1 MDKLSP
7 DRILNKTMGYVFLKA
22 LLPLGTLAISLITM
36 AIIVKVSGGTLG
48 IIGALIWLVVT
59 VVATI
64 AVRYFLNYTVKAGHV
79 AVITDAVT
87 VGIVPDDMFKIARE
101 IVQYRFPSCNEY
113 FAFNNEVNGAV
124 GQLQK
129 TLNTFGERYMSKP
142 VVSHLLKLCKI
153 FVGMA
158 LSFVGDCCLGYT
170 FWRDGKPL
178 YTSITDGM
186 AIYHLCWKRIVEH
199 ALFLA
204 VEIIV
209 TMVLVFVLIFC
220 IFAVVFTETFG
231 GSILAGAL
239 AASAMGY
246 FVASAIKAVVDSNLM
261 IKTMVPYLEEAQYA
275 EINEEDYETAC
286 KASPKFQKLYQK
298 AKTEVVNTPS
308 VADNDYPSQQMM

>member
-7 DRILNKTMGYVFLKA
+7 DRIFNKTFNYVLLKV
-22 LLPLGTLAISLITM
+22 LIPVGTFIISLIAM
-36 AIIVKVSGGTLG
+36 SIIVSVSGDTLG
-48 IIGALIWLVVT
+48 IIGAIIWLVIT

-64 AVRYFLNYTVKAGHV
+64 AIKYFLGYIVKAGHV
-79 AVITDAVT
+79 AVVTDAVT
-87 VGIVPDDMFKIARE
+87 VGIVPDEMFKIAKE
-101 IVQYRFPSCNEY
+101 IVQERFPSCNEY
-113 FAFNNEVNGAV
+113 FAFNNEINGAV

-129 TLNTFGERYMSKP
+129 TLNTFGERYMDKP
-142 VVSHLLKLCKI
+142 VISHILKFFKI
-153 FVGMA
+153 LVGLA

-209 TMVLVFVLIFC
+209 SMVLIFVLIFC
-220 IFAVVFTETFG
+220 LFAVVYTGVFG
-231 GSILAGAL
+231 GSVLAGAL
-239 AASAMGY
+239 VAAAMGY
-246 FVASAIKAVVDSNLM
+246 FAASAVKAVVDSNLM

-275 EINEEDYETAC
+275 EITEEDYETFRRSGC
-286 KASPKFQKLYQK
+286 CNSC
-298 AKTEVVNTPS
+298 TS
-308 VADNDYPSQQMM
+308 SSW